1 MTSIRSQFGLDFHPF
16 LRNPNNRE
24 RSHAPRRVALST
36 LRPRRPCHLLP
47 TGLSAPPPPFAG
59 RSQHLASSPPSVCQL
74 VPAPRCYSLRGAPAG
89 AMTPYLISYFTQRS
103 SVGRD
108 IEPAVQRSL
117 LCICAM
123 RLLHDGCNG
132 SQAVWE
138 TGCGAETAPPRLCLH
153 CSAAAASASR
163 FAQCRSHILPLERCA
178 PRHTGSQALPLC
190 PCVQG
195 GERAVYTLL
204 LSSSCTPCA
213 QQIASEN

>member
-24 RSHAPRRVALST
+24 LSHAPRRVALST

-123 RLLHDGCNG
+123 CLLHDGCNG
-132 SQAVWE
+132 SRLSGRRAAVQRRRHR
-138 TGCGAETAPPRLCLH
+138 ASVSTAQPLLPPLLDLPSVAATFSQLH
-153 CSAAAASASR
+153 DVHPDTLAARPFHCVLVSKEGNE
-163 FAQCRSHILPLERCA
+163 QCTRC
-178 PRHTGSQALPLC
+178 C
-190 PCVQG
+190 
-195 GERAVYTLL
+195 
-204 LSSSCTPCA
+204 
-213 QQIASEN
+213 